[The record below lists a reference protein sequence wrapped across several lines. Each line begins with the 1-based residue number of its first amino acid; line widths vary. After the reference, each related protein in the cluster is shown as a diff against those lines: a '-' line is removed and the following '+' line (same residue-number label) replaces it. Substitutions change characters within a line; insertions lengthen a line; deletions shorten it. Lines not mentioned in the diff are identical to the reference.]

1 MASQA
6 RYYAKPSEAQDFAAQ
21 LLLKAGLPQEH
32 ADLMA
37 RCLVQ
42 ADVRGVVGTLPIPP
56 SPHSPKPNHPPHIK
70 SIG

>member
-37 RCLVQ
+37 KCLVQ
-42 ADVRGVVGTLPIPP
+42 ADVRGVVSILLIPTEP
-56 SPHSPKPNHPPHIK
+56 QTPTD
-70 SIG
+70 

>member
-6 RYYAKPSEAQDFAAQ
+6 RYYVKPSEAQDFAAQ

-37 RCLVQ
+37 KCLVQ
-42 ADVRGVVGTLPIPP
+42 ADVRGVVGYPFP
-56 SPHSPKPNHPPHIK
+56 SSKTPNTRPT
-70 SIG
+70 

>member
-37 RCLVQ
+37 KCLVQ
-42 ADVRGVVGTLPIPP
+42 ADVRGVVSMRHTRP
-56 SPHSPKPNHPPHIK
+56 SPAPHIK
-70 SIG
+70 V